1 MAGKPFQA
9 FVGQDHKAHIDAHL
23 NFMKSNTVQNNPMV
37 MGALQKNIL
46 ERISLMAQEQIQLE
60 FREEL
65 MQARQIQMALQQN
78 PNDPALI
85 QQANQPNSNYEC

>member
-1 MAGKPFQA
+1 M
-9 FVGQDHKAHIDAHL
+9 
-23 NFMKSNTVQNNPMV
+23 VQNSPSV

-65 MQARQIQMALQQN
+65 MTSKTNADDVTTTIHRTSTN
-78 PNDPALI
+78 R
-85 QQANQPNSNYEC
+85 QQANALTIR